1 MLPVPLNRRKESV
14 MKKAAGTGL
23 ILIQAVLLCL
33 SCKNSEKNSILG
45 PEPVGAYRN
54 GVYEGRL
61 PKDTEGYNTSALIE
75 VKKGFIATVG
85 WNIYDTNLKRYFDA
99 TYEEV
104 YTGNDTYM
112 QQCRD
117 NMKGMAAYGP
127 KLIETQN
134 VDSVDV
140 ITGATWCY
148 NKFRQ
153 VVKAALKD
161 AKNE

>member
-1 MLPVPLNRRKESV
+1 MLFMPFNRRKESL
-14 MKKAAGTGL
+14 MKKSAGAGL

-45 PEPVGAYRN
+45 PEPLGVYKD
-54 GVYEGRL
+54 GVYEGQL

-75 VKKGFIATVG
+75 VKKGFIRTIG

-99 TYEEV
+99 AYEQV
-104 YTGNDTYM
+104 YTGNDTYIR
-112 QQCRD
+112 QCRD
-117 NMKGMAAYGP
+117 NMKGMAAYGS
-127 KLIETQN
+127 KLIQTQN

-148 NKFRQ
+148 NKFKQ
-153 VVKAALKD
+153 VVKVTLKD
-161 AKNE
+161 AKKE